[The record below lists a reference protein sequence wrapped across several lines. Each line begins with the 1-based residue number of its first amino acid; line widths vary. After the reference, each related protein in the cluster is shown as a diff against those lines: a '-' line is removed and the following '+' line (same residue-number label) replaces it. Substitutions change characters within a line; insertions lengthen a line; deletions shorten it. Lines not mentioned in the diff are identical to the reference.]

1 MKFHIVQI
9 GEDIDKI
16 CSLYNINKDIL
27 EKLNPTINSRNLI
40 VGERLRVIEKEDKK
54 IIEDITSIYTNNNEE
69 DIDDEKYICPHCKNI
84 ILIPKNR
91 L

>member
-54 IIEDITSIYTNNNEE
+54 IIEDITSIYTNNT
-69 DIDDEKYICPHCKNI
+69 
-84 ILIPKNR
+84 
-91 L
+91 

>member
-1 MKFHIVQI
+1 MKFHIVQV
-9 GEDIDKI
+9 GEDISKI
-16 CSLYNINKDIL
+16 CALYNIDTDTL
-27 EKLNPTINSRNLI
+27 EKLNPTINSRSLI
-40 VGERLRVIEKEDKK
+40 VGEKLRVISKEDKK
-54 IIEDITSIYTNNNEE
+54 IVEDISSIYTNKEND

>member
-16 CSLYNINKDIL
+16 CDIYGIEKDML

-40 VGERLRVIEKEDKK
+40 VGEKLRIIIKEDKK
-54 IIEDITSIYTNNNEE
+54 IVEDISSIYTNNDVDDNQ
-69 DIDDEKYICPHCKNI
+69 DEKYICPHCRNI
-84 ILIPKNR
+84 ILIPKK
-91 L
+91 